1 MPAKIKRGTIM
12 ETKIVKKDGINHICV
27 DGKIIDTVAFKS
39 FRPTLNNVGDF
50 YKAGVRLFHVY
61 CSGLKSGIK
70 MPYSAYGETWFGD
83 GDYRFENF
91 DRQME
96 MFIRAAPEAY
106 LFINLHVDVRQWWL
120 EQNPGNADS
129 FTHLS
134 QIAANEKWRR
144 DTENYI
150 KAFVS
155 YAEEKYGDRI
165 IGYWLLGGYTTEW
178 FSHHDKQASHP
189 VKLEAFRKYMGDPN
203 VEIPSLEELTKP
215 NEQIFLDPV
224 KDKLIID
231 YQKFH
236 AKLISD
242 LVLCYCKAAKEALG
256 FQKLVGVFFGY
267 IMELQWRG
275 SVWNYGHLDLDR
287 VNESPYVDLI
297 ATPTSYRFRLYDD
310 GSAYMILADSLA
322 LHDKAYFAS
331 FDNLTFLTPTALD
344 NPRRLCNDPE
354 TRDAMLALQ
363 SNFSRKDL
371 LNTREKTIHGMRRE
385 MMSRIAKRCG
395 TWWFDMLEGWYYDDG
410 LMEEVSKLVKNSA
423 SLLEKPKHS
432 AAEICVFVG
441 TEPLYFVNKTSG
453 INDESLCYQ
462 RGALSRIG
470 APYDL
475 FSMSDLKR
483 VDKEQYKL
491 FIFPDAYSLH
501 ADERDYINNTL
512 KGGGRSLLFV
522 GPCDYIN
529 ENGVSTERMSDLCE
543 MEIGLLEKDEAQIR
557 AFNSQYG
564 YDDAKNPTP
573 YVKATDV
580 CALGRFSDSRE
591 CALAVKKNADYNVF
605 FSALGNLSH
614 ETLRGIAKMAGV
626 HIYVEEGVFTYIND
640 TVAGVYNTNAAFT
653 ELTLP
658 EDGEYMELFSGK
670 IYKTQNKKVVL
681 PTDECPAQM
690 LILK

>member
-1 MPAKIKRGTIM
+1 M
-12 ETKIVKKDGINHICV
+12 ETKIVKAGGVNHICV

-50 YKAGVRLFHVY
+50 YKAGVRIFHVF

-70 MPYSAYGETWFGD
+70 MPYSAYGEIWFGD
-83 GDYRFENF
+83 GDYRFEGF

-96 MFIRAAPEAY
+96 MFIQAAPEAY

-120 EQNPGNADS
+120 DQNPGNADS

-134 QIAANEKWRR
+134 QIAGNEKWRR

-150 KAFVS
+150 KAFIA

-178 FSHHDKQASHP
+178 FSAHDMAETHP
-189 VKLEAFRKYMGDPN
+189 VKLEAFRKYMADPN
-203 VEIPSLEELTKP
+203 AEIPTAEEMKKP

-236 AKLISD
+236 AKLISG
-242 LVLCYCKAAKEALG
+242 LVIDFCKAAKEACN
-256 FQKLVGVFFGY
+256 FKKIVGAFFGY
-267 IMELQWRG
+267 IMELQWGDKLWR
-275 SVWNYGHLDLDR
+275 YGHLDLDS

-297 ATPTSYRFRLYDD
+297 ATPSSYGFRLYDD
-310 GSAYMILADSLA
+310 GSAYMILTDSLD
-322 LHDKAYFAS
+322 LHEKAYFAS

-354 TRDAMLALQ
+354 SAEAMAALQ
-363 SNFSRKDL
+363 TKFGRKDL
-371 LNTREKTIHGMRRE
+371 LDTREKTVHGMRRE
-385 MMSRIAKRCG
+385 MMTRMAKRCG

-410 LMEEVSKLVKNSA
+410 LMEEVSRLVKNSA
-423 SLLEKPKHS
+423 SLLEKPRYS
-432 AAEICVFVG
+432 ASEICVFVG
-441 TEPLYFVNKTSG
+441 TEPMYYVNKTSG
-453 INDESLCYQ
+453 INAEGLCYQ

-475 FSMSDLKR
+475 FSMRDLKR
-483 VDKEQYKL
+483 VDASKYKL
-491 FIFPDAYSLH
+491 FIFLNAYSLRED
-501 ADERDYINNTL
+501 ARTYINNPL

-529 ENGVSTERMSDLCE
+529 DDGVSEERMSALCE
-543 MEIGLLEKDEAQIR
+543 MKIGLLEKDEAQIR

-564 YDDAKNPTP
+564 YGEAKKPTP
-573 YVKATDV
+573 YVSATDV
-580 CALGRFSDSRE
+580 RVLGRFSNSRK
-591 CALAVKKNADYNVF
+591 CALAVRENADYNVF
-605 FSALGNLSH
+605 FSALGNMSH
-614 ETLRGIAKMAGV
+614 QVLRGVAKMAGV
-626 HIYVEEGVFTYIND
+626 HIYVEDGVFTYIND
-640 TVAGVYNTNAAFT
+640 TVAGVYNTNAATT
-653 ELTLP
+653 EITLP
-658 EDGEYMELFSGK
+658 ADGEYTELFSGK
-670 IYKTQNKKVVL
+670 TYKTQNKKVVL

-690 LILK
+690 LVLK

>member
-1 MPAKIKRGTIM
+1 M
-12 ETKIVKKDGINHICV
+12 ETKIVKVGGVNHFCV

-50 YKAGVRLFHVY
+50 YKAGVRIFHVY

-83 GDYRFENF
+83 GDYRFEGF

-96 MFIRAAPEAY
+96 MFIQAAPEAY

-120 EQNPGNADS
+120 DQNPGNADS

-134 QIAANEKWRR
+134 QIAGNEKWRR

-150 KAFVS
+150 KAFIA

-165 IGYWLLGGYTTEW
+165 VGYWLLGGYTTEW
-178 FSHHDKQASHP
+178 FSAHDMAETHP
-189 VKLEAFRKYMGDPN
+189 VKLEAFRKYMADPN
-203 VEIPSLEELTKP
+203 AEIPTAEEMEKP

-236 AKLISD
+236 AKLISG
-242 LVLCYCKAAKEALG
+242 LVIDFCKAAKEACN
-256 FQKLVGVFFGY
+256 FKKIVGVFFGY
-267 IMELQWRG
+267 IMELQWGDKLWR
-275 SVWNYGHLDLDR
+275 YGHLDLDS
-287 VNESPYVDLI
+287 VNESPFVDLI
-297 ATPTSYRFRLYDD
+297 ATPSSYRFRLYDD
-310 GSAYMILADSLA
+310 GSAYMILTDSLD
-322 LHDKAYFAS
+322 LHEKAYFAS

-344 NPRRLCNDPE
+344 HPRRLCNDPE
-354 TRDAMLALQ
+354 SAEAMAALQ
-363 SNFSRKDL
+363 TKFGRKDL
-371 LNTREKTIHGMRRE
+371 LDTREKTFHGMRRE
-385 MMSRIAKRCG
+385 MMTRLAKRCG

-410 LMEEVSKLVKNSA
+410 LMEEVSRLVKNSA
-423 SLLEKPKHS
+423 SLLEKPRHS
-432 AAEICVFVG
+432 ASEICVFVG
-441 TEPLYFVNKTSG
+441 TEPMYYVNKTSG
-453 INDESLCYQ
+453 INAEGLCYQ

-483 VDKEQYKL
+483 VDASKYKL
-491 FIFPDAYSLH
+491 FIFLNAYSLRE
-501 ADERDYINNTL
+501 DERTYINNTL

-529 ENGVSTERMSDLCE
+529 EDGVSEERMSALCE
-543 MEIGLLEKDEAQIR
+543 MKIGLLEKDEAQVR

-564 YDDAKNPTP
+564 YGDAKNPTP
-573 YVKATDV
+573 YVSATDV
-580 CALGRFSDSRE
+580 RVLGRFSESRK
-591 CALAVKKNADYNVF
+591 CALAVKENADYNVF
-605 FSALGNLSH
+605 FSALGNMSH
-614 ETLRGIAKMAGV
+614 QVLRGVAKMAGV

-640 TVAGVYNTNAAFT
+640 TVAGVYNTNAATT
-653 ELTLP
+653 EITLP
-658 EDGEYMELFSGK
+658 ADGEYTELFSGK
-670 IYKTQNKKVVL
+670 TYKTQNKKVVL

-690 LILK
+690 LVLK